1 MWQLIAPVVRWPL
14 YSPTRLVSVV
24 VAVLVVT
31 FVAGEINGDDATPSA
46 EVPTATAS
54 APATPGAAPPGE
66 TAAAATPDDPELTA
80 SRPATAGA
88 GDAAAEGAGGAT
100 DALSDDPAADNP
112 SAAAADAAAAFVAA
126 WARPDL
132 DAEAWGRQVRPL
144 VTVEMWDDGLADT
157 DPARTPDTA
166 VSGEPVQVAIN
177 AEEGIFDVPT
187 TSGAWIRVTVAR
199 DGEGEPWLASRV
211 ETAA

>member
-31 FVAGEINGDDATPSA
+31 FVAGELNGDDVTPSA

-54 APATPGAAPPGE
+54 APAATATPGAAPSGE
-66 TAAAATPDDPELTA
+66 TAPAATPVDPELTA
-80 SRPATAGA
+80 STPATAGT
-88 GDAAAEGAGGAT
+88 GTEEAGGAT

-132 DAEAWGRQVRPL
+132 GAAAWGRQVRPL
-144 VTVEMWDDGLADT
+144 VTVEMWDGGLAET

-166 VSGEPVQVAIN
+166 VAGEPVQVAIN